1 MTIDSL
7 LAFRELDFIIDSY
20 KDSIDFIKEKHP
32 SRLDLIISLEQ
43 SIKNLRYIKDDI
55 FLIESNKEYETWI
68 K

>member
-20 KDSIDFIKEKHP
+20 KDSIEFIKEKHP
-32 SRLDLIISLEQ
+32 SRLDLIFSLEQ

-55 FLIESNKEYETWI
+55 FLIESNNEYKRWI

>member
-20 KDSIDFIKEKHP
+20 KDSIEFIKEKHP
-32 SRLDLIISLEQ
+32 SRLDLIVSLQQ
-43 SIKNLRYIKDDI
+43 SIKNLKYIKDDI
-55 FLIESNKEYETWI
+55 FLIESNKEYEKWI